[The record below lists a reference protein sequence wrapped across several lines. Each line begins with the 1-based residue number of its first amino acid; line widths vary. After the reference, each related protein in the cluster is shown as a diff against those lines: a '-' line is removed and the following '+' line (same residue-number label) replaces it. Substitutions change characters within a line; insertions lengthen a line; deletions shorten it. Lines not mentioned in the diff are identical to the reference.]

1 MNQIAAAVSAGDSLL
16 LWGNT
21 ALSGDDATLIGDT
34 VYDVLAGKITPE
46 QWCEDMET
54 IFGK

>member
-1 MNQIAAAVSAGDSLL
+1 MNQIAEQVAVGDSLL

-34 VYDVLAGKITPE
+34 VYDVLAGKLSPE
-46 QWCEDMET
+46 EWCDDMET
-54 IFGK
+54 IFAK

>member
-1 MNQIAAAVSAGDSLL
+1 MNQIAAAVANADTIL

-34 VYDVLAGKITPE
+34 VYDVLAGTITPE

-54 IFGK
+54 IFSK

>member
-1 MNQIAAAVSAGDSLL
+1 M
-16 LWGNT
+16 WGNT

-34 VYDVLAGKITPE
+34 VYDVLAGTITPE

-54 IFGK
+54 IFK